1 MNFYEHIEIVIGK
14 EEKDKLENAIDQE
27 QIKCLRV
34 NSLYLKPN
42 SLKET
47 YPNIVNNNEIDY
59 SFYYDK
65 NEYDLG
71 KSIEHFAGGIYI
83 QDASAMLVTHLL
95 NPQENERVID
105 LCAAPGGKATQASI
119 LMKNTGLVI
128 ANDYNEKRSE
138 ILSENVERLG
148 ITNTIVLNN
157 NVDKI
162 ANHFGGYFDKVI
174 LDAPCSGEGMFRKND
189 LSYLDW
195 SIDKVHRCS
204 EIQRELIMHAYSLL
218 KKDGIMVYSTCTFEK
233 EENEDIVQYLLDN
246 SNASLINIKEI
257 EGAIRGIDMKEAI
270 RLYPSHFKGEGQFIA
285 LIKCN
290 DEHNIKLK
298 KYQNKNNQIP
308 QLFKLTNEFILQN
321 SNNNKIKDIYPFNTT
336 INYLEYG
343 NINIDGLKVKRYGLN
358 MGQVINNRFE
368 PSHSLMKVLDLKQNH
383 EITKDEYLK
392 FIKGETLENNN
403 YKGYLGIKY
412 NNLKVGF
419 GKASNNQI
427 KNHLPKGLRIN

>member
-1 MNFYEHIEIVIGK
+1 MNFYEHIETVIGK

-34 NSLYLKPN
+34 NTLYLEPE
-42 SLKET
+42 SLKEA

-204 EIQRELIMHAYSLL
+204 EIQKELIMHAYSLL
-218 KKDGIMVYSTCTFEK
+218 KKDGILVYSTCTFEK

-308 QLFKLTNEFILQN
+308 QLLKLTNEFILQN

-403 YKGYLGIKY
+403 YKGYVGIKY

>member
-1 MNFYEHIEIVIGK
+1 MNFYEHIETVIGK

-34 NSLYLKPN
+34 NTLYLEPE
-42 SLKET
+42 SLKEA

-218 KKDGIMVYSTCTFEK
+218 KKEGIMVYSTCTFEK

>member
-1 MNFYEHIEIVIGK
+1 MNFYEHIETIIGK
-14 EEKDKLENAIDQE
+14 EVKEKLENAIEKE

-34 NSLYLKPN
+34 NTMYYNQNLLKD
-42 SLKET
+42 S
-47 YPNIVNNNEIDY
+47 YPNIVQNNEIDY

-95 NPQENERVID
+95 DPKENEKVID

-119 LMKNTGLVI
+119 LMNNTGLVI

-157 NVDKI
+157 TVDKI

-195 SIDKVHRCS
+195 TIDKVHRCS
-204 EIQRELIMHAYSLL
+204 EIQKELIIHAYSLL
-218 KKDGIMVYSTCTFEK
+218 RKDGIMVYSTCTFEK

-257 EGAIRGIDMKEAI
+257 EGAIRGINMKEAI

-308 QLFKLTNEFILQN
+308 QLLKLTNEFILQN
-321 SNNNKIKDIYPFNTT
+321 SSNNKIKDIYPFNTT
-336 INYLEYG
+336 INYLKYG

-368 PSHSLMKVLDLKQNH
+368 PSHSLMKVLDLKQNYDISK
-383 EITKDEYLK
+383 EEYLK

-412 NNLKVGF
+412 HNLTIGF

>member
-1 MNFYEHIEIVIGK
+1 MNFYEHIETVIGK

>member
-148 ITNTIVLNN
+148 ITNTVVLNN

-308 QLFKLTNEFILQN
+308 QLLKLTNEFILQN

>member
-1 MNFYEHIEIVIGK
+1 MNFYEHIETVIGK
-14 EEKDKLENAIDQE
+14 EEKDKLENAIDHE

-34 NSLYLKPN
+34 NTLYLEPE
-42 SLKET
+42 SLKEA

>member
-1 MNFYEHIEIVIGK
+1 MNFYEHIETIIGK
-14 EEKDKLENAIDQE
+14 EEKEKLENAIEKE

-34 NSLYLKPN
+34 NTMYYNQNLLKD
-42 SLKET
+42 S
-47 YPNIVNNNEIDY
+47 YPNIVQNNEIDY

-95 NPQENERVID
+95 DPKENEKVID

-119 LMKNTGLVI
+119 LMNNTGLVI

-157 NVDKI
+157 TVDKI

-204 EIQRELIMHAYSLL
+204 EIQKELIIHAYSLL
-218 KKDGIMVYSTCTFEK
+218 RKDGIMVYSTCTFEK

-257 EGAIRGIDMKEAI
+257 EGAIRGINMKEAI

-308 QLFKLTNEFILQN
+308 QLLKLTNEFILQN
-321 SNNNKIKDIYPFNTT
+321 SSNNKIKDIYPFNTT
-336 INYLEYG
+336 INYLKYG

-368 PSHSLMKVLDLKQNH
+368 PSHSLMKVLDLKHNH
-383 EITKDEYLK
+383 EITKEEYLK

-412 NNLKVGF
+412 NNLTIGF

>member
-1 MNFYEHIEIVIGK
+1 MNFYEHIETVIGK

-34 NSLYLKPN
+34 NTLYLEPE
-42 SLKET
+42 SLKEA

>member
-1 MNFYEHIEIVIGK
+1 MNFYEHIETIIGK
-14 EEKDKLENAIDQE
+14 EVKEKLENAIEKE

-34 NSLYLKPN
+34 NTMYYNQNLLKD
-42 SLKET
+42 S
-47 YPNIVNNNEIDY
+47 YPNIVQNNEIDY

-95 NPQENERVID
+95 NPKENEKVID

-119 LMKNTGLVI
+119 LMNNTGLVI

-157 NVDKI
+157 TVDKI

-204 EIQRELIMHAYSLL
+204 EIQKELIIHAYSLL
-218 KKDGIMVYSTCTFEK
+218 RKDGIMVYSTCTFEK

-257 EGAIRGIDMKEAI
+257 EGAIRGINMKEAI

-308 QLFKLTNEFILQN
+308 QLLKLTNEFILQN
-321 SNNNKIKDIYPFNTT
+321 SSNNKIKDIYPFNTT
-336 INYLEYG
+336 INYLKYG

-368 PSHSLMKVLDLKQNH
+368 PSHSLMKVLDLKQNYDISK
-383 EITKDEYLK
+383 EEYLK

-412 NNLKVGF
+412 HNLTIGF

>member
-14 EEKDKLENAIDQE
+14 EEKDKLENAIEQE

-148 ITNTIVLNN
+148 ITNTVVLNN
-157 NVDKI
+157 NVEKI

-308 QLFKLTNEFILQN
+308 QLLKLTNEFILQN

>member
-34 NSLYLKPN
+34 NTLYLEPK

-204 EIQRELIMHAYSLL
+204 EIQKELIMHAYSLL
-218 KKDGIMVYSTCTFEK
+218 KKEGIMVYSTCTFEK

-308 QLFKLTNEFILQN
+308 QLLKLTNEFILQN

>member
-34 NSLYLKPN
+34 NTLYLEPK

-308 QLFKLTNEFILQN
+308 QLLKLTNEFILQN

>member
-34 NSLYLKPN
+34 NTLYLEPE

>member
-1 MNFYEHIEIVIGK
+1 MNFYEHIETVIGK

-148 ITNTIVLNN
+148 ITNTVVLNN

-308 QLFKLTNEFILQN
+308 QLLKLTNEFILQN

-336 INYLEYG
+336 IIYLEYG
-343 NINIDGLKVKRYGLN
+343 NINIDGLKVKRYGLY

>member
-1 MNFYEHIEIVIGK
+1 MNFYEHIETVIGK

-34 NSLYLKPN
+34 NTLYLEPE
-42 SLKET
+42 SLKEA

-403 YKGYLGIKY
+403 YKGYLGI
-412 NNLKVGF
+412 
-419 GKASNNQI
+419 
-427 KNHLPKGLRIN
+427 

>member
-1 MNFYEHIEIVIGK
+1 MNFFNHIESII
-14 EEKDKLENAIDQE
+14 EKDEKEKLELAIEKE
-27 QIKCLRV
+27 QIKCFRV
-34 NSLYLKPN
+34 NTMYLDIENIK
-42 SLKET
+42 KI
-47 YPNIVNNNEIDY
+47 YPNIELNNEINY

-71 KSIEHFAGGIYI
+71 KSVEHFGGGIYI

-95 NPQENERVID
+95 DPKENEKVID

-138 ILSENVERLG
+138 VLSENVERLG

-157 NVDKI
+157 TVDKI

-204 EIQRELIMHAYSLL
+204 EIQKELIMHAYSLL
-218 KKDGIMVYSTCTFEK
+218 RKDGIMVYSTCTFEK
-233 EENEDIVQYLLDN
+233 EENEDIVQYLLN
-246 SNASLINIKEI
+246 NTNASLINIKEI
-257 EGAIRGIDMKEAI
+257 EGAKRGINMKEAI

-290 DEHNIKLK
+290 DDHNIKLK
-298 KYQNKNNQIP
+298 KYQNKNNQIS
-308 QLFKLTNEFILQN
+308 QLLKLTNDFILQN
-321 SNNNKIKDIYPFNTT
+321 SSNNKIKEIYPFNTT
-336 INYLEYG
+336 INYLKFG

-383 EITKDEYLK
+383 EITKEEYFK
-392 FIKGETLENNN
+392 FIKGETLVNNN

-412 NNLKVGF
+412 NNLTIGF

>member
-1 MNFYEHIEIVIGK
+1 MNFYEHIETIIGK
-14 EEKDKLENAIDQE
+14 EEKDILFDSIKQE

-34 NSLYLKPN
+34 NTIYYSKDEFKN
-42 SLKET
+42 I
-47 YPNIVNNNEIDY
+47 YPNIQKNENIDY

-83 QDASAMLVTHLL
+83 QDASAMLVAHLL
-95 NPQENERVID
+95 NPKENERVID

-119 LMKNTGLVI
+119 LMNNKGLVI

-157 NVDKI
+157 NVETLAK
-162 ANHFGGYFDKVI
+162 HFGGYFDKVI

-204 EIQRELIMHAYSLL
+204 AIQKELIMHAYSLL
-218 KKDGIMVYSTCTFEK
+218 RKDGIMAYSTCTFEK

-246 SNASLINIKEI
+246 TNAELINISEI
-257 EGAIRGIDMKEAI
+257 NGAIRGINQKETI

-290 DEHNIKLK
+290 DEHEINLK
-298 KYQNKNNQIP
+298 KYQTKNKQIP
-308 QLFKLTNEFILQN
+308 QLLKITNDFINEVSLN
-321 SNNNKIKDIYPFNTT
+321 KKIKDIYPFNTT

-368 PSHSLMKVLDLKQNH
+368 PSHSLMKVLNLKQNY
-383 EITKDEYLK
+383 EITKEEYSK
-392 FIKGETLENNN
+392 FIKGEVLENKN

-412 NNLKVGF
+412 NNLTVGF

>member
-1 MNFYEHIEIVIGK
+1 MPK
-14 EEKDKLENAIDQE
+14 E
-27 QIKCLRV
+27 
-34 NSLYLKPN
+34 
-42 SLKET
+42 
-47 YPNIVNNNEIDY
+47 
-59 SFYYDK
+59 
-65 NEYDLG
+65 
-71 KSIEHFAGGIYI
+71 
-83 QDASAMLVTHLL
+83 
-95 NPQENERVID
+95 
-105 LCAAPGGKATQASI
+105 
-119 LMKNTGLVI
+119 NT
-128 ANDYNEKRSE
+128 
-138 ILSENVERLG
+138 
-148 ITNTIVLNN
+148 
-157 NVDKI
+157 
-162 ANHFGGYFDKVI
+162 
-174 LDAPCSGEGMFRKND
+174 
-189 LSYLDW
+189 
-195 SIDKVHRCS
+195 
-204 EIQRELIMHAYSLL
+204 
-218 KKDGIMVYSTCTFEK
+218 
-233 EENEDIVQYLLDN
+233 
-246 SNASLINIKEI
+246 LINIKEI

>member
-148 ITNTIVLNN
+148 ITNTVVLNN

>member
-1 MNFYEHIEIVIGK
+1 MNFYEHIETVIGK

-34 NSLYLKPN
+34 NTLYLEPE
-42 SLKET
+42 SLKEA

-148 ITNTIVLNN
+148 ITNTVVLNN

-383 EITKDEYLK
+383 EITKDEYLI

>member
-1 MNFYEHIEIVIGK
+1 MKFYEHIERVIGK

-34 NSLYLKPN
+34 NTLFLKPN

-257 EGAIRGIDMKEAI
+257 DGAIRGIDMKEAI

-308 QLFKLTNEFILQN
+308 QLLKLTNEFILQN

>member
-34 NSLYLKPN
+34 NTLYLEPK

-95 NPQENERVID
+95 NPQENEKVID

-257 EGAIRGIDMKEAI
+257 EGAIRGINMKEAI

-308 QLFKLTNEFILQN
+308 QLLKLTNEFILQN

-383 EITKDEYLK
+383 KITKDEYLK

>member
-34 NSLYLKPN
+34 NTLYLEPE
-42 SLKET
+42 SLKEA

>member
-14 EEKDKLENAIDQE
+14 EEKDKLENAIEQE

-95 NPQENERVID
+95 NPQENEKVID

-218 KKDGIMVYSTCTFEK
+218 KKDGILVYSTCTFEK

-308 QLFKLTNEFILQN
+308 QLLKLTNEFILQN

>member
-1 MNFYEHIEIVIGK
+1 MNFFNHIESIIGK
-14 EEKDKLENAIDQE
+14 DEKEKLELAIEKE
-27 QIKCLRV
+27 QIKCFRV
-34 NSLYLKPN
+34 NTMYLDIENIK
-42 SLKET
+42 KI
-47 YPNIVNNNEIDY
+47 YPNIELNNEINY

-71 KSIEHFAGGIYI
+71 KSIEHFGGGIYI

-95 NPQENERVID
+95 DPKENEKVID

-138 ILSENVERLG
+138 VLSENVERLG

-157 NVDKI
+157 TVDKI

-195 SIDKVHRCS
+195 SIEKVHRLS
-204 EIQRELIMHAYSLL
+204 EIQKELIMHAYSLL
-218 KKDGIMVYSTCTFEK
+218 RKDGIMVYSTCTFEK
-233 EENEDIVQYLLDN
+233 EENEDIVQYLLN
-246 SNASLINIKEI
+246 NTNASLINIKEI
-257 EGAIRGIDMKEAI
+257 EGAIRGINMKEAI

-298 KYQNKNNQIP
+298 KYQNKNNQIS
-308 QLFKLTNEFILQN
+308 QLLKLTNDFILQN
-321 SNNNKIKDIYPFNTT
+321 SSNNKIKEIYPFNTT
-336 INYLEYG
+336 INYLKFG

-383 EITKDEYLK
+383 EITKEEYLK
-392 FIKGETLENNN
+392 FIKGETLVNNN

-412 NNLKVGF
+412 NNLTIGF

>member
-1 MNFYEHIEIVIGK
+1 MNFYEHIETVIGK

-34 NSLYLKPN
+34 NTLYLEPE
-42 SLKET
+42 SLKEA

-233 EENEDIVQYLLDN
+233 EENEDIFQYLLDN

>member
-34 NSLYLKPN
+34 NTLYLEPE
-42 SLKET
+42 SLKEA

-257 EGAIRGIDMKEAI
+257 EGALRGIDMKEAI

>member
-1 MNFYEHIEIVIGK
+1 MNFYEHIETVIGK

-34 NSLYLKPN
+34 NTLYLEPE
-42 SLKET
+42 SLKEA

-246 SNASLINIKEI
+246 SNAS
-257 EGAIRGIDMKEAI
+257 
-270 RLYPSHFKGEGQFIA
+270 
-285 LIKCN
+285 
-290 DEHNIKLK
+290 
-298 KYQNKNNQIP
+298 
-308 QLFKLTNEFILQN
+308 
-321 SNNNKIKDIYPFNTT
+321 
-336 INYLEYG
+336 
-343 NINIDGLKVKRYGLN
+343 
-358 MGQVINNRFE
+358 
-368 PSHSLMKVLDLKQNH
+368 
-383 EITKDEYLK
+383 
-392 FIKGETLENNN
+392 
-403 YKGYLGIKY
+403 
-412 NNLKVGF
+412 
-419 GKASNNQI
+419 
-427 KNHLPKGLRIN
+427 